1 MNLDAPHAAIELIVV
16 GFELVGV
23 AVITVGSIL
32 ACSRFMIIHKALE
45 YTARY
50 RSLRQELGGA
60 IVLGLEFLVAGDIIR
75 TVAIEPTLR
84 GVAVLG
90 LIVLIRTFLSVALQI
105 EIEGS
110 WPWQRCRPES
120 LTVHAHRI
128 ERSAALK
135 SFVCRLCCRVESSRR
150 LVAAHL
156 GVAGAPR

>member
-110 WPWQRCRPES
+110 WPWQRCRPEEPDRARPS
-120 LTVHAHRI
+120 D
-128 ERSAALK
+128 
-135 SFVCRLCCRVESSRR
+135 
-150 LVAAHL
+150 
-156 GVAGAPR
+156 